1 MDFYLASSEA
11 VSDAVLTLRVAAEMD
26 NIGLSSDNYTIEVN
40 GQPVMFDAIALEKEQ
55 NLRTALLFRMS
66 LCRPA
71 QTRFAL

>member
-26 NIGLSSDNYTIEVN
+26 NISLSPDNYTIEVN

-55 NLRTALLFRMS
+55 NLQTALLFRTS
-66 LCRPA
+66 LCRSA